1 AVLLRP
7 LPYPRAGDLVLVAQG
22 NRASKQS
29 GFDATPANFLD
40 WRTRQRSFT
49 GLAGF
54 VEARPTV
61 AFGDTP
67 ERIAGAMVNAN
78 FFQVLEIQPAFG
90 RTFQPGDEEHGGA
103 RVAILGDRLWRDR
116 FGARPDILG
125 STIRINE
132 ELHTIVG
139 VMAPGIDYPAK
150 AQVWYPPHWRVPDD
164 PLLSPAVDPT
174 AQRGHGYFSVIGRLK
189 PGVTFDAAVAD
200 MDAVALGLERDY
212 PNDNANL
219 GSFLTHLRD
228 DLIADVRST
237 TLLLFASVGLLL
249 LIATAN
255 VSGLLMA
262 RATARQQEIAVRIA
276 LGATRVRIVGQLLT
290 ESVLLALSGGAA
302 GVLLALWLINPLVAL
317 SPSDLTV
324 AGDVRID
331 RGVLLFCLAA
341 STFVGVLFGLAP
353 ARQL

>member
-1 AVLLRP
+1 
-7 LPYPRAGDLVLVAQG
+7 
-22 NRASKQS
+22 
-29 GFDATPANFLD
+29 
-40 WRTRQRSFT
+40 
-49 GLAGF
+49 
-54 VEARPTV
+54 
-61 AFGDTP
+61 
-67 ERIAGAMVNAN
+67 
-78 FFQVLEIQPAFG
+78 
-90 RTFQPGDEEHGGA
+90 
-103 RVAILGDRLWRDR
+103 
-116 FGARPDILG
+116 
-125 STIRINE
+125 
-132 ELHTIVG
+132 
-139 VMAPGIDYPAK
+139 
-150 AQVWYPPHWRVPDD
+150 
-164 PLLSPAVDPT
+164 
-174 AQRGHGYFSVIGRLK
+174 K

-353 ARQL
+353 ARQLSRVDAHDDLKQSSRGTASRRQRR